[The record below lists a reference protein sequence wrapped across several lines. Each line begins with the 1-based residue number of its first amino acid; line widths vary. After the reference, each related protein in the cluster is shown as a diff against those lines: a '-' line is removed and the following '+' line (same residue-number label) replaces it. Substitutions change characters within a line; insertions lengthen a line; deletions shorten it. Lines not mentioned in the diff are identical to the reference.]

1 MNNRYIVLSAQIIS
15 TLFTPFYMPTVA
27 FVVILMFS
35 YLSQLSFAQKFY
47 MVFMVYLFTMLL
59 PRTIIYFYRKH
70 NGWSR
75 KQLSVRARR
84 YVPYAISIFCY
95 TLLLAIM
102 RTLHLPHFTV
112 PVVASALILQI
123 TCAIVNNWIKVSVHA
138 AASGGVIGM
147 LFAFSIVFDFNAI
160 WWIALCILLCGCV
173 CSARMVLR
181 QHTYSELLTGV
192 IIGFISGWM
201 AVIVI

>member
-27 FVVILMFS
+27 FVIILMFS
-35 YLSQLSFAQKFY
+35 YLNQLSFAQKCY

-70 NGWSR
+70 NGWSL
-75 KQLSVRARR
+75 KQLSARTRR
-84 YVPYAISIFCY
+84 YVPYAISIVCY
-95 TLLLAIM
+95 MLLLAIM
-102 RTLHLPHFTV
+102 RTLRLPHFTV
-112 PVVASALILQI
+112 PIVASALILQI
-123 TCAIVNNWIKVSVHA
+123 TCAIVNNWIKVSIHA

-147 LFAFSIVFDFNAI
+147 LFAFSIVFDFNAV
-160 WWIALCILLCGCV
+160 WWIALAILLCGCV

-181 QHTYSELLTGV
+181 QHTYHELLAGV
-192 IIGFISGWM
+192 VIGIISGWM
-201 AVIVI
+201 SVIVI

>member
-59 PRTIIYFYRKH
+59 PRTIIYFYRKY

-75 KQLSVRARR
+75 HQLSMRTRR
-84 YVPYAISIFCY
+84 YIPYAISIVCY
-95 TLLLAIM
+95 ILLLTIM

-123 TCAIVNNWIKVSVHA
+123 TCAIVNNWIKVSTHA

-147 LFAFSIVFDFNAI
+147 LFAFSIVFDFNAV
-160 WWIALCILLCGCV
+160 WWIILAIFLCGCV

-181 QHTYSELLTGV
+181 QHTYHELLAGV
-192 IIGFISGWM
+192 VIGIISGWM
-201 AVIVI
+201 SVVVI

>member
-27 FVVILMFS
+27 FVIILMFS
-35 YLSQLSFAQKFY
+35 YLKQLSFAQKCY

-70 NGWSR
+70 NGWSL
-75 KQLSVRARR
+75 KQLSARTRR
-84 YVPYAISIFCY
+84 YVPYAISIVCY
-95 TLLLAIM
+95 MFLLAIM
-102 RTLHLPHFTV
+102 RTLRLPHFTV

-123 TCAIVNNWIKVSVHA
+123 TCAIVNNWIKVSIHA

-147 LFAFSIVFDFNAI
+147 LFAFSIVFDFNAV
-160 WWIALCILLCGCV
+160 WWIILAILLCGCV

-181 QHTYSELLTGV
+181 QHTYSELLAGV
-192 IIGFISGWM
+192 VIGIISGWM
-201 AVIVI
+201 SVIVI